1 SRPRRRRHTRV
12 ARARAV
18 RRYCRRRR
26 GAAHAADAVRA
37 ARAAWPSRRGRRPLR
52 HPAARSDRAQPGGPG
67 DRQVGAVPVR
77 AARRGGGFL
86 TTRSG
91 HDGGDMKELSG
102 DAILSLPLRLH
113 GIELGRPVD
122 LLLDRASLRVVGL
135 DVLCGD
141 EVHRFLPLPTAA
153 VGDDVLT
160 IHSPLVLLDEDELAF
175 YRSGTFY

>member
-1 SRPRRRRHTRV
+1 
-12 ARARAV
+12 
-18 RRYCRRRR
+18 
-26 GAAHAADAVRA
+26 
-37 ARAAWPSRRGRRPLR
+37 
-52 HPAARSDRAQPGGPG
+52 
-67 DRQVGAVPVR
+67 
-77 AARRGGGFL
+77 
-86 TTRSG
+86 
-91 HDGGDMKELSG
+91 MKELSG

-160 IHSPLVLLDEDELAF
+160 IHSPLVLLEEDELDF
-175 YRSGTFY
+175 YRSRAFALSSLRGRPVLRAGRDAGRLRDVVLAPDGGLLAVVADPGGRIPFDETLRFAPQRRSAA